1 MKHNVVQEIQLP
13 KGIEVDLDEG
23 WRKIISRQFGGNP
36 GRAASELLQNAID
49 SYDADIPVE
58 KRRIDIDT
66 LSNKLCVTDYGT
78 GLDLQ
83 KLQLM
88 VTLGGTDKDRDEN
101 KIGFFGVGFF
111 SIFNPKLGTKKVSI
125 TTRCEDSIV
134 ELVFM
139 VRHPEK
145 PPEVSVTLNK
155 LKIDY
160 STRVSVE
167 FAQAGSVSRCLD
179 AMQSALKYYPCPFRV
194 NGNKHTSVWERA
206 KKEGAFSF
214 QKDFCRGFIETK
226 RFFEHVTLLCKYEK
240 VMSMSVNSFITGG
253 HNMTY
258 DLDDYYQS
266 TLPFVPGIDIT
277 LNSNQ
282 LHLTISRDGFY
293 LDYNWRHIK
302 QDLATV
308 LQNYMEPK
316 LKEWSNELIVANQFI
331 LRNDIKKY
339 LQDSKKNKVSQVVV
353 RLANARIFKV
363 SGRVNRYSLVE
374 LHHELSNGLPL
385 FYSECRQNLRWLGG
399 QFKHDF
405 IVLPETCRAGNG
417 SLNFYD
423 KLFSTLF
430 KDVVN
435 LDTISH
441 NRSKLKDL
449 VDRDIIDEKRL
460 KPQVEIVGEKVLLDH
475 ERKLLEE
482 ITELLQKEAIRQV
495 IAQNLCIPVRS
506 VCPVFIAIDGDSA
519 SISTGVLDAQG
530 QPLSDR
536 VISNFATE
544 QKDLPS
550 NDVDILLGLALD
562 HPFVRY
568 LAQSDHSHRAFY
580 SLTYVAHE
588 LALSQRLL
596 VPYSQ
601 FYHLVKERLA
611 GAMRR
616 ALIETLTGD
625 SKAA

>member
-1 MKHNVVQEIQLP
+1 MKHNVIQEIRLP

-66 LSNKLCVTDYGT
+66 RSNKLCVTDYGT

-88 VTLGGTDKDRDEN
+88 VMLGGTDKDRDEN
-101 KIGFFGVGFF
+101 KIGFFGVGFV
-111 SIFNPKLGTKKVSI
+111 SIFNPKLATQKVAV
-125 TTRCEDSIV
+125 TTCCEDSIV
-134 ELVFM
+134 ELVFT
-139 VRHPEK
+139 VKHPEK
-145 PPEVSVTLNK
+145 PPEISVTIK
-155 LKIDY
+155 KINIAY

-167 FAQAGSVSRCLD
+167 FGLAGSVRRCLD
-179 AMQSALKYYPCPFRV
+179 AMQSALKYYPCPFRLS
-194 NGNKHTSVWERA
+194 GHKHTSVWERA
-206 KKEGAFSF
+206 KKEGAFLF

-226 RFFEHVTLLCKYEK
+226 GFYEHVTLLCKYEK
-240 VMSMSVNSFITGG
+240 VMSMSVNGFLTGG
-253 HNMTY
+253 HRMSH

-277 LNSNQ
+277 VNSNQ

-293 LDYNWRHIK
+293 LDYNWVRIK
-302 QDLATV
+302 QDLGMV
-308 LQNYMEPK
+308 LQDYLEPK
-316 LKEWSNELIVANQFI
+316 LKKWSNELIVANQFI
-331 LRNDIKKY
+331 LRDPIRNY
-339 LQDSKKNKVSQVVV
+339 LQNPKKNPVSKAVIK
-353 RLANARIFKV
+353 LANAPIYRV
-363 SGRVNRYSLVE
+363 SGQTKRYSLVE
-374 LHHELSNGLPL
+374 LKNELSKELPL
-385 FYSECRQNLRWLGG
+385 FYSEYKHNLRWLGG
-399 QFKHDF
+399 QFKHDY
-405 IVLPETCRAGNG
+405 IVLPETCRIGNG
-417 SLNFYD
+417 ALNFYD
-423 KLFSTLF
+423 KLFATLF
-430 KDVVN
+430 TDVVN

-441 NRSKLKDL
+441 NRAKLKDL
-449 VDRDIIDEKRL
+449 VERDIIDEKRL
-460 KPQVEIVGEKVLLDH
+460 APEVEIVGEKVLLDH
-475 ERKLLEE
+475 ELKLLEE
-482 ITELLQKEAIRQV
+482 IAELLQKESIRQV
-495 IAQNLCIPVRS
+495 IAQNLCLPVRS
-506 VCPVFIAIDGDSA
+506 IRPVFIALDGDSA
-519 SISTGVLDAQG
+519 SISSGVLDDQG
-530 QPLSDR
+530 HPLSDA

-568 LAQSDHSHRAFY
+568 LTQSDHSHRAFY
-580 SLTYVAHE
+580 SLTYIAHE

-611 GAMRR
+611 GSMRR
-616 ALIETLTGD
+616 ALIEILTGD